1 MNVVESMPLR
11 MTYTVEQV
19 LRAMLVCY
27 ALDSE
32 TYGREL
38 GRDLAIATG
47 TMFRVT
53 TRLEE
58 IGMIT
63 SRMEAEDG
71 SGRPR
76 RRYFRLTES
85 GAMRARAELARAA
98 GRRADLSRRGPMS

>member
-1 MNVVESMPLR
+1 MESTPLR
-11 MTYTVEQV
+11 MTHIVEQV

-38 GRDLAIATG
+38 GRDLAIPTG

-63 SRMEAEDG
+63 SRMEAENG
-71 SGRPR
+71 FGRPR
-76 RRYFRLTES
+76 RRYFRLTEA
-85 GAMRARAELARAA
+85 GARRARVELARAA
-98 GRRADLSRRGPMS
+98 GRRADLGRRGPAT